1 MRIKE
6 LIKEKGLTVAEVAQR
21 MNVKAPSL
29 SNVINGNP
37 TVEMLVRIAKALEVD
52 IRELFGGENEELYGL
67 VQYKGQCYKIDS
79 TESLKRL
86 LSIIET
92 DEMM

>member
-6 LIKEKGLTVAEVAQR
+6 IIKEKELTVAEVAQK
-21 MNVKAPSL
+21 MNIKPPSL
-29 SNVINGNP
+29 SRILNGNT

-52 IRELFGGENEELYGL
+52 IRELFGENEELYGL